1 MDLVCMA
8 TFGNMGD
15 SRLKWIQVS
24 VICQGK
30 KYWVYLDMAFAVAV
44 VLPCT
49 HLHVYCIYY

>member
-1 MDLVCMA
+1 MA